1 MQLGGIGYIAIAV
14 VLFSLYAKRGCGRLT
29 AFGTARW
36 ANVDDLRAAGMLD
49 ANSGL
54 IIGRVMGGGKPPFRT
69 AIQELFSSWVSSK
82 EACEQ
87 FLASIRLWRKA
98 KLNPALV
105 RMPKAVHTAVFAP
118 TGVGKGVSCVI
129 PFLLA
134 SDESAVVVDF
144 KGENYQLTAEHR
156 RKVFGHRIVV
166 LDPFKLVSQAPQ
178 TFNPLDFIDKDSPT
192 AIDECSRP
200 REGSGDSYR
209 AGN

>member
-1 MQLGGIGYIAIAV
+1 MPNV
-14 VLFSLYAKRGCGRLT
+14 VTGRLT

-54 IIGRVMGGGKPPFRT
+54 IIGRVMGSGKPPFRT

-87 FLASIRLWRKA
+87 FLASIRLWCKA
-98 KLNPALV
+98 KLHPALV
-105 RMPKAVHTAVFAP
+105 RMPNAVHTAVFAP

-129 PFLLA
+129 PFLLT

-144 KGENYQLTAEHR
+144 KGENYRA
-156 RKVFGHRIVV
+156 
-166 LDPFKLVSQAPQ
+166 
-178 TFNPLDFIDKDSPT
+178 DS
-192 AIDECSRP
+192 
-200 REGSGDSYR
+200 R
-209 AGN
+209 A